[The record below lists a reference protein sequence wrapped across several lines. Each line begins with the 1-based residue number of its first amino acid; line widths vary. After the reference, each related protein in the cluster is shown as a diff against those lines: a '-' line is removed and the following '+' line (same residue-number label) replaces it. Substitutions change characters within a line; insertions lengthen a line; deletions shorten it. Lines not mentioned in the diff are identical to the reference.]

1 MAADKSYY
9 TVNFKKLVVLL
20 LPTFLRQSTIV
31 ALLQVYVGGLITV
44 YNRFITNRTNNLY
57 KLKITGQVCYLRKML
72 NDAFPAANGHISI
85 EDGVATGTWRYAWN
99 ANYEPYHKYLLIE
112 DSGTL
117 FWDEHT
123 ISEGL
128 SNFIVKV
135 PASLNTVNNEARMR
149 SLLNYYKLLSKS
161 YTIVYF

>member
-1 MAADKSYY
+1 MVADKSYY

-72 NDAFPAANGHISI
+72 NDAFPAGGGHITI
-85 EDGVATGTWRYAWN
+85 EDGIAVGVWQYAYDE
-99 ANYEPYHKYLLIE
+99 NYDPYRKHLLIE
-112 DSGTL
+112 DAGTL

>member
-1 MAADKSYY
+1 M
-9 TVNFKKLVVLL
+9 
-20 LPTFLRQSTIV
+20 PTFLRQSTFV
-31 ALLQVYVGGLITV
+31 ALLQISAGGLITV
-44 YNRFITNRTNNLY
+44 YNKFVENRKNNLY

-72 NDAFPAANGHISI
+72 NDAFPAGGGLITIDSGIAV
-85 EDGVATGTWRYAWN
+85 GVWQYAYDE
-99 ANYEPYHKYLLIE
+99 NYDPYRKHLLIE
-112 DSGTL
+112 DAGTL

-135 PASLNTVNNEARMR
+135 PASLKNANNEARMR